1 MTSDPHAGCP
11 AHCLTVRFVVPKL
24 KRWAASLSVAAA
36 LLLPALGAVAQSI
49 ELVNPILNGFYPDP
63 SIVKVGADYYL
74 VNSTFSYFPG
84 IPVMH
89 SRDLKNWKQVG
100 NVISRPSQMN
110 FLGDRMTRGLFAPA
124 IEYHNGTYYVTC
136 TLIDHKGNFV
146 VTAKNPAG
154 PWSDPTFLPEVKGID
169 PSLYFEGDKAYV
181 IYNSDPPDNK
191 PLYEGHRSIKMMELN
206 PRTLQ
211 TVGEAKIVV
220 NGGVDISKKP
230 VWIEGPH
237 LMKRGDWY
245 YLYAAEGGTSVNH
258 TEVVFRSKAALG
270 PFVPYDKNP
279 ILSQRELPKDRKDP
293 ITSAGHAQF
302 VEGPDGKTYA
312 IFLAVRPYEGNFYNT
327 GRETFIV
334 PVVWKDEWPVMD
346 PGPNG
351 VQYRYQANFPEVKQP
366 GARPQSGNF
375 GYTLTFEKQLDP
387 ALLLLRT
394 VDSTSFALS
403 KAKGLTLKLKPETCA
418 ETGNPAFIGKRQQH
432 QFCTA
437 ETELTF
443 APKAATEQA
452 GLVIFQDEKHFY
464 FLGKSVD
471 QGKPVLQLYKSTPE
485 AKRMELLAQ
494 APLKSAAGGVQLR
507 IQAQGDAYSFGFSE
521 NGKAWTVLKDK
532 VDGKFLST
540 QVAGGFI
547 GCLFGMYATS
557 SGQPTTNTASFK
569 WLKYEGN
576 DPMYRK

>member
-1 MTSDPHAGCP
+1 MA
-11 AHCLTVRFVVPKL
+11 
-24 KRWAASLSVAAA
+24 VAAT
-36 LLLPALGAVAQSI
+36 LLLPTAGLFAQST
-49 ELVNPILNGFYPDP
+49 ELVNPIMTGFYPDP
-63 SIVKVGADYYL
+63 SIVKVGTDYYL

-89 SRDLKNWKQVG
+89 SKDLKNWKQVG

-110 FLGDRMTRGLFAPA
+110 FMGDRMTRGLFAPA

-154 PWSDPTFLPEVKGID
+154 PWSDPTFLPQVRGID

-191 PLYEGHRSIKMMELN
+191 PLYDGHRSIKMIELN
-206 PRTLQ
+206 PQTLQ

-237 LMKRGDWY
+237 LMKRNNWY

-258 TEVVFRSKAALG
+258 TEVVFRSKEPLG
-270 PFVPYDKNP
+270 PFVPYEKNP

-334 PVVWKDEWPVMD
+334 PVEWKDEWPVMV

-351 VQYRYQANFPEVKQP
+351 VQYSYKANFPEVKQP

-387 ALLLLRT
+387 ALLFLRT
-394 VDSTSFALS
+394 VDSTNFSLS
-403 KAKGLTLKLKPETCA
+403 KAKGLTLKLKPETVA

-432 QFCTA
+432 MYCTT

-443 APKAATEQA
+443 APKTANEKA
-452 GLVIFQDEKHFY
+452 GLVVFQDEKHFY
-464 FLGKSVD
+464 YLCKSVD
-471 QGKPVLQLYKSTPE
+471 GGKPLLQLFKSTPD
-485 AKRMELLAQ
+485 AKQPELLAQ
-494 APLKSAAGGVQLR
+494 APLKSATASVQLR
-507 IQAQGDAYSFGFSE
+507 IKAEGDIYNFGFSE
-521 NGKAWTVLKDK
+521 NGKTWTVLKDK

-557 SGQPTTNTASFK
+557 SGQSTTNTAAFK

-576 DPMYRK
+576 DPMYKK

>member
-1 MTSDPHAGCP
+1 MRTKQF
-11 AHCLTVRFVVPKL
+11 L
-24 KRWAASLSVAAA
+24 AA
-36 LLLPALGAVAQSI
+36 LAVGMLPTTALLAQSI
-49 ELVNPILNGFYPDP
+49 ELVNPILTGFYPDP
-63 SIVKVGADYYL
+63 SITKVGKDYYL

-89 SRDLKNWKQVG
+89 SRDLKNWQQVS

-154 PWSDPTFLPEVKGID
+154 PWSDPTFLPEVRGID

-191 PLYEGHRSIKMMELN
+191 PLYDGHRSIKVIELN
-206 PRTLQ
+206 PQTLQ

-220 NGGVDISKKP
+220 NGGVDLSKKP

-237 LMKRGDWY
+237 LMKRGSWY

-270 PFVPYDKNP
+270 PFVPYEKNP
-279 ILSQRELPKDRKDP
+279 VLSQRELPKDRKDP

-302 VEGPDGKTYA
+302 VEGPDGQTYA
-312 IFLAVRPYEGNFYNT
+312 IFLAVRPYEGNYYNT

-334 PVVWKDEWPVMD
+334 PVVWQDEWPVMD

-351 VQYRYQANFPEVKQP
+351 VQYSYKASYPEVKLP

-387 ALLLLRT
+387 ALLFLRT
-394 VDSTSFALS
+394 VDSTNFSLS

-418 ETGNPAFIGKRQQH
+418 ELGNPAFIGKRQQH
-432 QFCTA
+432 MYSSA

-443 APKAATEQA
+443 AAKAENETA
-452 GLVIFQDEKHFY
+452 GLVAFQDEKHFY
-464 FLGKSVD
+464 YLC
-471 QGKPVLQLYKSTPE
+471 KSTENGQPVVQLFKST
-485 AKRMELLAQ
+485 AAPKKPELLAK
-494 APLKSAAGGVQLR
+494 APLKAAAAKVQLR
-507 IQAQGDAYSFGFSE
+507 INADGDTYSFCFSE
-521 NGKAWTVLKDK
+521 DGKTYTLLKDK
-532 VDGKFLST
+532 VDARFLST

-547 GCLFGMYATS
+547 GCLFGMYGTS
-557 SGQPTTNTASFK
+557 AGQPTTNTASFK
-569 WLKYEGN
+569 WLKYEGH
-576 DPMYRK
+576 DPMYKK

>member
-1 MTSDPHAGCP
+1 MKTK
-11 AHCLTVRFVVPKL
+11 RL
-24 KRWAASLSVAAA
+24 KVSIALAAT
-36 LLLPALGAVAQSI
+36 LLLPSLELFAQSI
-49 ELVNPILNGFYPDP
+49 ELVNPIMTGFYPDP

-154 PWSDPTFLPEVKGID
+154 PWSDPTFLPEVRGID

-181 IYNSDPPDNK
+181 IYNSDPAGT
-191 PLYEGHRSIKMMELN
+191 PLYDGHRSIKIIELN
-206 PRTLQ
+206 PQTLQ

-220 NGGVDISKKP
+220 NGGVDLSKKP

-237 LMKRGDWY
+237 LMKRKDWY

-258 TEVVFRSKAALG
+258 TEVVFRSKEPLG
-270 PFVPYDKNP
+270 PFVPYEKNP

-312 IFLAVRPYEGNFYNT
+312 IFLAVRPYEGNYYNT

-334 PVVWKDEWPVMD
+334 PVEWKDEWPVTV

-351 VQYRYQANFPEVKQP
+351 VQYSYKANFPEVKQP
-366 GARPQSGNF
+366 GARPQNGNF
-375 GYTLTFEKQLDP
+375 GYTITFEKQLDP
-387 ALLLLRT
+387 ALLFLRT
-394 VDSTSFALS
+394 VDSTNFSLS

-432 QFCTA
+432 MYCTA

-443 APKAATEQA
+443 APKAANEKA

-464 FLGKSVD
+464 YLCKSVD
-471 QGKPVLQLYKSTPE
+471 NGKPLLQLFKSTAD
-485 AKRMELLAQ
+485 AKQPELLAQ
-494 APLKSAAGGVQLR
+494 APLKSATASVQLR
-507 IQAQGDAYSFGFSE
+507 IKAQGDTYNFDFSE
-521 NGKAWTVLKDK
+521 NGKTWTVLKDK

-576 DPMYRK
+576 DPVYKK

>member
-1 MTSDPHAGCP
+1 MN
-11 AHCLTVRFVVPKL
+11 L
-24 KRWAASLSVAAA
+24 KTLLLAASATWLSHS
-36 LLLPALGAVAQSI
+36 AVLAQSI
-49 ELVNPILNGFYPDP
+49 DLVNPIMTGFYPDP
-63 SIVKVGADYYL
+63 SIVKVGPDYYL

-154 PWSDPTFLPEVKGID
+154 PWSDPTFLPEVRGID

-181 IYNSDPPDNK
+181 IYNSDPAGT
-191 PLYEGHRSIKMMELN
+191 PLYDGHRSIKIIELN
-206 PRTLQ
+206 PQTLQ

-237 LMKRGDWY
+237 LMKRNDWY

-258 TEVVFRSKAALG
+258 TEVVFRSKAPLG
-270 PFVPYDKNP
+270 PFVPYEKNP
-279 ILSQRELPKDRKDP
+279 ILSQRELPRDRPNP

-312 IFLAVRPYEGNFYNT
+312 IFLAVRPYEGNYYNT

-334 PVVWKDEWPVMD
+334 PVEWKDDWPVTV

-351 VQYRYQANFPEVKQP
+351 VQYSYKANFPEVKQP
-366 GARPQSGNF
+366 GALPQSGNF

-387 ALLLLRT
+387 ALLFLRT
-394 VDSTSFALS
+394 QDNSNFSLS
-403 KAKGLTLKLKPETCA
+403 KANGLTLKLKPETVA

-432 QFCTA
+432 MYCTT

-443 APKAATEQA
+443 APKAANEQA
-452 GLVIFQDEKHFY
+452 GLVVFQDEKHY
-464 FLGKSVD
+464 YYLCKSVD
-471 QGKPVLQLYKSTPE
+471 NGKPLLQLFKSTAE
-485 AKRMELLAQ
+485 AKMELLAQ
-494 APLKSAAGGVQLR
+494 APLKSATGSVQLR
-507 IQAQGDAYSFGFSE
+507 IKAQGDTYGFDFSE
-521 NGKAWTVLKDK
+521 TGKTWNVLKDK
-532 VDGKFLST
+532 VDARFLST

-569 WLKYEGN
+569 YLKYAGN
-576 DPMYRK
+576 DPMYKQLK

>member
-1 MTSDPHAGCP
+1 MT
-11 AHCLTVRFVVPKL
+11 
-24 KRWAASLSVAAA
+24 
-36 LLLPALGAVAQSI
+36 
-49 ELVNPILNGFYPDP
+49 GFYPDP
-63 SIVKVGADYYL
+63 SIVKVGPDYYL

-100 NVISRPSQMN
+100 NVISRPSQMT
-110 FLGDRMTRGLFAPA
+110 FMGDRMTRGLFAPA

-154 PWSDPTFLPEVKGID
+154 PWSDPTFLPQVRGID

-191 PLYEGHRSIKMMELN
+191 PLYDGHRSIKMIELN
-206 PRTLQ
+206 PQTLQ

-220 NGGVDISKKP
+220 NGGVDLSKKP

-237 LMKRGDWY
+237 LMKRNDWY

-258 TEVVFRSKAALG
+258 TEVVFRSKEPLG
-270 PFVPYDKNP
+270 PFVPYEKNP

-334 PVVWKDEWPVMD
+334 PVTWKDEWPVME

-351 VQYRYQANFPEVKQP
+351 VQYSYKANFPEVKQP

-375 GYTLTFEKQLDP
+375 SYTLTFEKQLDP
-387 ALLLLRT
+387 ALLFLRT
-394 VDSTSFALS
+394 VDSSNFSLS
-403 KAKGLTLKLKPETCA
+403 KAKGLTLKLKPETVA

-432 QFCTA
+432 MYCTT

-443 APKAATEQA
+443 APKTANEKA

-464 FLGKSVD
+464 YLCKSVEN
-471 QGKPVLQLYKSTPE
+471 GKPLLQLFKSTADVKQP
-485 AKRMELLAQ
+485 ELLAQ
-494 APLKSAAGGVQLR
+494 APLKLATASVQLR
-507 IQAQGDAYSFGFSE
+507 IQAQGDTYSFHFSE
-521 NGKAWTVLKDK
+521 NGKTWTVLKDK

-557 SGQPTTNTASFK
+557 SGQPTTNTAAFK

-576 DPMYRK
+576 DPMYKK

>member
-1 MTSDPHAGCP
+1 M
-11 AHCLTVRFVVPKL
+11 KL
-24 KRWAASLSVAAA
+24 NW
-36 LLLPALGAVAQSI
+36 LLPALMLSPIALVAQSI
-49 ELVNPILNGFYPDP
+49 ELVNPILTGFYPDP
-63 SIVKVGADYYL
+63 SITKVGKDYYL

-100 NVISRPSQMN
+100 NVIDRPSQMT
-110 FLGDRMTRGLFAPA
+110 FMGDRMTRGLFAPA

-154 PWSDPTFLPEVKGID
+154 PWSNPTFLPEVRGID

-181 IYNSDPPDNK
+181 IYNSDPAGT
-191 PLYEGHRSIKMMELN
+191 PLYDGHRSIKIIELN
-206 PRTLQ
+206 PQTLQ

-258 TEVVFRSKAALG
+258 TEVVFRSKEPLG
-270 PFVPYDKNP
+270 PFVPYEKNP

-334 PVVWKDEWPVMD
+334 PVEWKDEWPVTV

-351 VQYRYQANFPEVKQP
+351 VQYSYKANFPEVKQP
-366 GARPQSGNF
+366 GALPQNGNF
-375 GYTLTFEKQLDP
+375 SYTLTFEKQLDP
-387 ALLLLRT
+387 ALLFLRT
-394 VDSTSFALS
+394 VDSSSFSLS
-403 KAKGLTLKLKPETCA
+403 KAKGLTLKLKPETVA
-418 ETGNPAFIGKRQQH
+418 ETGNPSFIGKRQQH
-432 QFCTA
+432 MYCTT

-443 APKAATEQA
+443 APKAANEKA

-464 FLGKSVD
+464 YLCKSVD
-471 QGKPVLQLYKSTPE
+471 NGKPMLQLFKSTAD
-485 AKRMELLAQ
+485 AKQPELLAQ
-494 APLKSAAGGVQLR
+494 APLKSAAASVQLR
-507 IQAQGDAYSFGFSE
+507 IQAQAADYNFSFSE
-521 NGKAWTVLKDK
+521 NGKTWTTLKDK

-569 WLKYEGN
+569 WLKYAGN
-576 DPMYRK
+576 DPVYKK

>member
-1 MTSDPHAGCP
+1 M
-11 AHCLTVRFVVPKL
+11 LPKRPRL
-24 KRWAASLSVAAA
+24 FITALAA
-36 LLLPALGAVAQSI
+36 LLLQNAVSSAQSI
-49 ELVNPILNGFYPDP
+49 ELVNPILTGFYPDP
-63 SIVKVGADYYL
+63 SITKVGKDYYL

-89 SRDLKNWKQVG
+89 SQDLKNWKQVG
-100 NVISRPSQMN
+100 NVIDRPSQMT
-110 FLGDRMTRGLFAPA
+110 FMGDRMTRGLFAPA
-124 IEYHNGTYYVTC
+124 IEYHNGTFYVTC

-154 PWSDPTFLPEVKGID
+154 PWSDPVFLPEVRGID

-181 IYNSDPPDNK
+181 IYNSDPPGT
-191 PLYEGHRSIKMMELN
+191 PLYDGHRSIKIIELN
-206 PRTLQ
+206 PQTLK

-220 NGGVDISKKP
+220 NGGVDLSKKP

-258 TEVVFRSKAALG
+258 TEVVFRGKTALG
-270 PFVPYDKNP
+270 PFVPYEKNP

-312 IFLAVRPYEGNFYNT
+312 IFLAVRPYEDNFYNT

-334 PVVWKDEWPVMD
+334 PVEWKDEWPVTV

-351 VQYRYQANFPEVKQP
+351 VQYSYKANFPEVKQK
-366 GARPQSGNF
+366 GALPQSGNF
-375 GYTLTFEKQLDP
+375 AYTLTFEKQLDP
-387 ALLLLRT
+387 ALLFMRT
-394 VDSTSFALS
+394 VDSTNFSLS
-403 KAKGLTLKLKPETCA
+403 KANGLTLKLKPETVA

-432 QFCTA
+432 MYGSA

-443 APKAATEQA
+443 AAKAANETA
-452 GLVIFQDEKHFY
+452 GLVVFQDEKHFY
-464 FLGKSVD
+464 YLCKSVEN
-471 QGKPVLQLYKSTPE
+471 GKPVVQLLKSTAD
-485 AKRMELLAQ
+485 AKNTELLAK
-494 APLKSAAGGVQLR
+494 APLKAATGKVQLR
-507 IQAQGDAYSFGFSE
+507 INADGDTYSFRFSE
-521 NGKAWTVLKDK
+521 DGKKYTLLKDK
-532 VDGKFLST
+532 VDARFLST

-547 GCLFGMYATS
+547 GCLYGMYGTS
-557 SGQPTTNTASFK
+557 AGQPTTNTASFK
-569 WLKYEGN
+569 WLKYEGH
-576 DPMYRK
+576 DPMYKK

>member
-1 MTSDPHAGCP
+1 MKS
-11 AHCLTVRFVVPKL
+11 KL
-24 KRWAASLSVAAA
+24 LQAILPTALA
-36 LLLPALGAVAQSI
+36 LLPFSGAFAQSI
-49 ELVNPILNGFYPDP
+49 ELVNPILSGFYPDP

-74 VNSTFSYFPG
+74 VNSTFSYYPG

-154 PWSDPTFLPEVKGID
+154 PWSDPTFLPQVRGID

-191 PLYEGHRSIKMMELN
+191 PLYDGHRSIKIIEMN
-206 PRTLQ
+206 PQTLQ

-220 NGGVDISKKP
+220 NGGVDLSKKP

-237 LMKRGDWY
+237 LMKRNGWY

-258 TEVVFRSKAALG
+258 TEVVFRSKEPLG
-270 PFVPYDKNP
+270 PFVPYEKNP

-334 PVVWKDEWPVMD
+334 PVEWKDEWPVMN

-351 VQYRYQANFPEVKQP
+351 VQYSYKANFPEVKQP

-387 ALLLLRT
+387 ALLFLRT
-394 VDSTSFALS
+394 VDSTSFSLS
-403 KAKGLTLKLKPETCA
+403 KAKGLTLKLKPETVA

-432 QFCTA
+432 LYCTA

-443 APKAATEQA
+443 APKAANEKA
-452 GLVIFQDEKHFY
+452 GLAIFQDEKHFY
-464 FLGKSVD
+464 YLCKSGD
-471 QGKPVLQLYKSTPE
+471 GGKPMLQLFKSTAD
-485 AKRMELLAQ
+485 AKQPELLAQ
-494 APLKSAAGGVQLR
+494 APLKSATGSVQLR
-507 IQAQGDAYSFGFSE
+507 IQAQADKYSFQFSE
-521 NGKAWTVLKDK
+521 NGKAWTTLKDQ

-547 GCLFGMYATS
+547 GCTFGMYATS

-576 DPMYRK
+576 DPMYKK